1 MLLNNVE
8 IKKIWMMEIL
18 LNEVDLRQKRIRDCA
33 IPTIGLG
40 THDLTGHDCREAVV
54 DAIALGYRHI
64 DTAQAY
70 DNEAQVGAGLKA
82 SGISRD
88 EVFITD
94 KIWWDKLE
102 PKVLQTSL
110 DRSLKELR
118 TDYIDLLLI
127 HWPSPDDVPLRD
139 SLQAM
144 YELKRSG
151 KVKFIGVSNFNESL
165 MKSALTFEDIICNQ
179 IEYHPFLAQQ
189 EMIDLALDHSF
200 FVMAYSPLAQGEVL
214 EDELLIGLGIK
225 YGKSASQI
233 ALRWLIQQHMVVAIP
248 RSSSHEHRKA
258 NIDIF
263 DFELSELEMSEI
275 SKMGDREQR
284 LIDPEFAPA
293 WD

>member
-1 MLLNNVE
+1 
-8 IKKIWMMEIL
+8 MEIL
-18 LNEVDLRQKRIRDCA
+18 MNETDLQQKRVRDCA

-40 THDLTGHDCREAVV
+40 THDLKGYACLEAVV
-54 DAIALGYRHI
+54 DAITLGYRHI

-70 DNEAQVGAGLKA
+70 GNEAAVGAGLIA
-82 SGISRD
+82 SGISRE

-94 KIWWDKLE
+94 KIWWDKLA
-102 PKVLQTSL
+102 PDALQKSL
-110 DRSLKELR
+110 DRSLNELQ
-118 TDYIDLLLI
+118 TNYIDLLLI

-151 KVKFIGVSNFNESL
+151 KVKFIGVSNFNTSL
-165 MKSALTFEDIICNQ
+165 MKSALTYEDIVCNQ

-200 FVMAYSPLAQGEVL
+200 FVIAYSPLAQGEVL
-214 EDELLIGLGIK
+214 EDDTLIGLGIK

-233 ALRWLIQQHMVVAIP
+233 ALRWLIQQHLVVAIP
-248 RSSSHEHRKA
+248 RSSSQEHREA

-263 DFELSELEMSEI
+263 DFELSEVEMSEI